1 MSHIGGID
9 MKQILS
15 RDINLGFIFVVLFV
29 ITLTLGFF
37 KWPLFI
43 IASAY
48 KFAAGGCCYSG
59 DLR

>member
-1 MSHIGGID
+1 